1 MEATVFESS
10 VYFGVLLSLGS
21 YGIGMWLKR
30 LTGWGLMNPLLVSI
44 VLVIAVLQLMDLDYD
59 HYNQGADII
68 TYLLTPSTI
77 CLAVPMHEQMQLLK
91 HNIKAVMVGIVTGVL
106 SSMVA
111 ILLLAVLLNLDH
123 TSYVTFLPKSITTAI
138 GIGVSQELGGYVS
151 ISVAVIIITG
161 VIGGIFAEKW
171 FKLLR
176 ITEPIARGIAL
187 GASAHAIGTAKPM
200 ALGPVEGT
208 MSSLSI
214 VACGIVT
221 VAVAPFFA
229 GLLEPQ

>member
-1 MEATVFESS
+1 MEANVFESS
-10 VYFGVLLSLGS
+10 IYFGVLLSLGS

-30 LTGWGLMNPLLVSI
+30 LTGWGFMNPLFVSI
-44 VLVIAVLQLMDLDYD
+44 VLVIAILQLMGIDYD

-77 CLAVPMHEQMQLLK
+77 CLAVPLHEQMQLLK
-91 HNIKAVMVGIVTGVL
+91 HNMKAVMVGIVTGVL
-106 SSMVA
+106 SSVVC
-111 ILLLAVLLNLDH
+111 ILLLAMLMQLDH

-138 GIGVSQELGGYVS
+138 GISVTQELGGYVS

-171 FKLLR
+171 FKLLL
-176 ITEPIARGIAL
+176 INEPIARGIAL
-187 GASAHAIGTAKPM
+187 GASAHAIGTAKAM
-200 ALGPVEGT
+200 ELGPVEGS

-214 VACGIVT
+214 VVCGIVT
-221 VAVAPFFA
+221 VVVAPFFA
-229 GLLEPQ
+229 ALY

>member
-44 VLVIAVLQLMDLDYD
+44 VLVIAVLQLMELDYD

-123 TSYVTFLPKSITTAI
+123 ISYVTFLPKSITTAI

-171 FKLLR
+171 FKLLC

-187 GASAHAIGTAKPM
+187 GASAHAIGTAKAM
-200 ALGPVEGT
+200 ELGPVEGT

-214 VACGIVT
+214 VVCGIVT

-229 GLLEPQ
+229 ALL

>member
-10 VYFGVLLSLGS
+10 IYFGVLLSLGS

-44 VLVIAVLQLMDLDYD
+44 VLVIAVLQLMELDYD

-138 GIGVSQELGGYVS
+138 GIGVSQELGGYVA

-187 GASAHAIGTAKPM
+187 GASAHAIGTAKAM
-200 ALGPVEGT
+200 ELGRVEGT

-214 VACGIVT
+214 VVCGSVT

-229 GLLEPQ
+229 ALL

>member
-1 MEATVFESS
+1 MEANVFESS
-10 VYFGVLLSLGS
+10 IYFGVLLSLGS

-30 LTGWGLMNPLLVSI
+30 LTGWGFMNPLFVSI
-44 VLVIAVLQLMDLDYD
+44 VLVIAILQLMGIDYD

-77 CLAVPMHEQMQLLK
+77 CLAVPLHEQMQLLK
-91 HNIKAVMVGIVTGVL
+91 HNMKAVMVGIVTGVL
-106 SSMVA
+106 SSVVC
-111 ILLLAVLLNLDH
+111 ILLLAMLMQLDH

-176 ITEPIARGIAL
+176 IHAPIARGIAL
-187 GASAHAIGTAKPM
+187 GASAHAIGTAKAM
-200 ALGPVEGT
+200 ELGPVEGS

-214 VACGIVT
+214 VVCGIVT
-221 VAVAPFFA
+221 VVVAPFFA
-229 GLLEPQ
+229 ALY

>member
-138 GIGVSQELGGYVS
+138 GIGVSQELGGYVA

-176 ITEPIARGIAL
+176 ITEPIAKGVAL
-187 GASAHAIGTAKPM
+187 GTAAHAIGTAKAM
-200 ALGPVEGT
+200 ELGEVEGA
-208 MSSLSI
+208 MGSLSI
-214 VACGIVT
+214 
-221 VAVAPFFA
+221 AVAGILTVCLSPVFA
-229 GLLEPQ
+229 AIL

>member
-138 GIGVSQELGGYVS
+138 G
-151 ISVAVIIITG
+151 
-161 VIGGIFAEKW
+161 
-171 FKLLR
+171 
-176 ITEPIARGIAL
+176 
-187 GASAHAIGTAKPM
+187 TAKAM
-200 ALGPVEGT
+200 ELGPVEGT

-214 VACGIVT
+214 VVCGIVT

-229 GLLEPQ
+229 ALL